1 MNEKYNIASKISN
14 HTIKVFLPLISAF
27 AIVISFAGL
36 RQLIYG
42 FCPYGAIQDFMAAFF
57 LVFGFLK
64 LLNLKG
70 FAQAYATYDVIA
82 KKSRAYALAY
92 PFIEI
97 ALGLSYLFRLVPKVT
112 NWITLIVMF
121 ISAIGVAIA
130 LSKKKEI
137 MCACLGVVFK
147 VPMTY
152 VTLFEDLLMAA
163 MALIMLFW

>member
-1 MNEKYNIASKISN
+1 MNNNQETAGYTLKN
-14 HTIKVFLPLISAF
+14 FLPLISAF
-27 AIVISFAGL
+27 AIVISFTGL
-36 RQLIYG
+36 RQLVYG
-42 FCPYGAIQDFMAAFF
+42 FCPYGAMQDFMAAFF

-70 FAQAYATYDVIA
+70 FAEAYATYDVIA
-82 KKSRAYALAY
+82 KKSRAYALVY

-97 ALGLSYLFRLVPKVT
+97 TLGLSYLFRWFPKLT
-112 NWITLIVMF
+112 NFVTLIVMF
-121 ISAIGVAIA
+121 ISAVGVAIE